1 MPKQISEF
9 LELFTITPNIDILD
23 LNNGCDDI
31 SKALNELI
39 KPFDG
44 KIVTINTQVLNELK
58 IKVKRSSCEYG
69 VISNSILQSEDKHTL
84 MKIITTAIR
93 DSGYIVILEEK
104 EKSLE
109 EIYELLE
116 EFDFGAISSV
126 DIFEKYNLIIGKKLH
141 MWGMN

>member
-31 SKALNELI
+31 SKALNELV